1 MGSYEMRGLV
11 VSLTCQLYT
20 PYEVPTRTEN
30 YLEPQSSLSNHLRD
44 VDPELWIETLIMTDA
59 RCAVPSP
66 RKSTTLGT
74 NDQTNI
80 YGTR

>member
-1 MGSYEMRGLV
+1 MGPYEMRVL

-20 PYEVPTRTEN
+20 PYEVPTRTDK
-30 YLEPQSSLSNHLRD
+30 YSEPQSSLSNHLQD

-66 RKSTTLGT
+66 RKPTTLGT
-74 NDQTNI
+74 NDQTII
-80 YGTR
+80 YSTR